1 MTLDSRGDWVRTG
14 YSSNVTPD
22 MDGAEV
28 TLFGW
33 VQEVRDL
40 GGIRFI
46 ILQDREGTIQVTI
59 PKKKVAP
66 EVLSKSDALQKR
78 FSIGVKGT
86 VKKTAMT
93 PRGIEVIPKEIRVF
107 NVAAEQLPID
117 ITGKT
122 PANIEV
128 RLDARALDLCQEQNA
143 AAFKVQH
150 HALAAIRDFLFEKG
164 FLEVHTPRIIAS
176 ATEGGAELFPVDYFG
191 RKAYLAQS
199 PQLYKEQLTMS
210 LEKVFEVGPFFR
222 AELSHTRRHLSE
234 FVSVDIEQA
243 FANADDVMSLLEQ
256 VIQHTCKMVKEKCA
270 KELASLKY
278 RATVPE
284 IPFKRFTYDEILADL
299 KEQGVVIPW
308 GEDIPTPAFRKMG
321 KSPTD
326 LTRTKGKV
334 VGEPVQQDSGAFS
347 EKYSR
352 YYFITD
358 WPTHSKAFYIKPKD
372 SKPELCEGFDL
383 MWRWIELVSG
393 GTRIAEKNLLMERM
407 KEKGLNPDSFKYH
420 LQAFDYGM
428 APHAG
433 WAIGLER
440 LTMVL
445 TGKKNIR
452 EVSLYPRDQ
461 TRLTP

>member
-1 MTLDSRGDWVRTG
+1 MMLDSIGNWVRTY
-14 YSSNVTPD
+14 YSANVTPP
-22 MDGAEV
+22 MDGQEV
-28 TLFGW
+28 VLFGW

-59 PKKKVAP
+59 LKKRVSP
-66 EVLSKSDALQKR
+66 EILAKSDALQKR
-78 FSIGVKGT
+78 FSIGVKGN
-86 VKKTAMT
+86 VKKTTMT
-93 PRGIEVIPKEIRVF
+93 PRGIEIIPTEIRVF

-122 PANIEV
+122 PANIEA
-128 RLDARALDLCQEQNA
+128 RLDARALDLSIEQNA
-143 AAFKVQH
+143 AAFKIQH
-150 HALAAIRDFLFEKG
+150 TALSAIRDFLFEKG
-164 FLEVHTPRIIAS
+164 YLEVHTPRIIAS

-191 RKAYLAQS
+191 QKAYLAQS

-222 AELSHTRRHLSE
+222 AEMSHTRRHLSE
-234 FVSVDIEQA
+234 FVSVDVEQA
-243 FANADDVMSLLEQ
+243 FANAEDVMQLLEQ
-256 VIQHTCKMVKEKCA
+256 VIHHTCKAVQEKCA
-270 KELASLKY
+270 KELSALKY

-284 IPFKRFTYDEILADL
+284 IPFKRFTYDEVLRDL
-299 KEQGVVIPW
+299 KELGVTIPW
-308 GEDIPTPAFRKMG
+308 GEDISTEAFRALG
-321 KSPTD
+321 KD
-326 LTRTKGKV
+326 RG
-334 VGEPVQQDSGAFS
+334 
-347 EKYSR
+347 Y
-352 YYFITD
+352 YYFITE
-358 WPTHSKAFYIKPKD
+358 WPTHAKAFYIKPKD
-372 SKPELCEGFDL
+372 GKPEISEGFDL

-393 GTRIAEKNLLMERM
+393 GTRIAEKTLLMERM
-407 KEKGLNPDSFKYH
+407 KEKGLNPESFKYH

-428 APHAG
+428 PPHAG

>member
-1 MTLDSRGDWVRTG
+1 
-14 YSSNVTPD
+14 

-40 GGIRFI
+40 GGIRFV
-46 ILQDREGTIQVTI
+46 ILQDREGTIQITI
-59 PKKKVAP
+59 LKKRAAP
-66 EVLSKSDALQKR
+66 EVLAKSDAMQKR
-78 FSIGVKGT
+78 FSIGVKGA
-86 VKKTAMT
+86 VKKTTMT
-93 PRGIEVIPKEIRVF
+93 PRGVEVIPSEIRIF

-143 AAFKVQH
+143 AAFKIQH
-150 HALAAIRDFLFEKG
+150 QAMIAIRDFLFEKG
-164 FLEVHTPRIIAS
+164 FLELHTPRIIAS

-191 RKAYLAQS
+191 QKAYLAQS

-210 LEKVFEVGPFFR
+210 MEKVFEVGPFFR
-222 AELSHTRRHLSE
+222 AEMSHTRRHLSE
-234 FVSVDIEQA
+234 FVSVDVEEA
-243 FANADDVMSLLEQ
+243 FANAEDVMKLLEQ
-256 VIQHTCKMVKEKCA
+256 VIHHTCKAVAKNCS
-270 KELASLKY
+270 KELAALKY

-284 IPFKRFTYDEILADL
+284 LPFRRFTYDEVLADL
-299 KEQGVVIPW
+299 REQGVNIPW
-308 GEDIPTPAFRKMG
+308 GEDISTEAFRVLG
-321 KSPTD
+321 KE
-326 LTRTKGKV
+326 RG
-334 VGEPVQQDSGAFS
+334 
-347 EKYSR
+347 Y

-358 WPTHSKAFYIKPKD
+358 WPTHSKAFYIKPRD
-372 SKPELCEGFDL
+372 DKPELCEGFDL

-393 GTRIAEKNLLMERM
+393 GTRIADKNLLMERM

-428 APHAG
+428 PPHAG

-452 EVSLYPRDQ
+452 EVALYPRDQ
-461 TRLTP
+461 MRLTP

>member
-1 MTLDSRGDWVRTG
+1 MIFDSLGDWARTN
-14 YSSNVTPD
+14 YSSNLTPC
-22 MDGAEV
+22 MDGSEV
-28 TLFGW
+28 TLLGW

-40 GGIRFI
+40 GGIRFV

-66 EVLSKSDALQKR
+66 EVLSKSDTLQKR
-78 FSIGVKGT
+78 FSIGVKGV
-86 VKKTAMT
+86 VKKTTMT
-93 PRGIEVIPKEIRVF
+93 PRGVEVIPKEIRIF
-107 NVAAEQLPID
+107 NTAAEQLPID

-128 RLDARALDLCQEQNA
+128 RLDARALDLAQEQNS
-143 AAFKVQH
+143 AAFKIQH
-150 HALAAIRDFLFEKG
+150 QALAAIRDFLFKRG

-176 ATEGGAELFPVDYFG
+176 ATEGGAELFAVDYFG
-191 RKAYLAQS
+191 QKAYLAQS

-234 FVSVDIEQA
+234 FVSVDIEEA
-243 FANADDVMSLLEQ
+243 FSSAEDVMRLLEQ
-256 VIQHTCKMVKEKCA
+256 VIQYTCKAVQEKCA
-270 KELASLKY
+270 KELSALKY

-284 IPFKRFTYDEILADL
+284 IPFKRFSYDEILRVL
-299 KEQGVVIPW
+299 KEQGVNIPW
-308 GEDIPTPAFRKMG
+308 GEDISTEAFRILG
-321 KSPTD
+321 KE
-326 LTRTKGKV
+326 RG
-334 VGEPVQQDSGAFS
+334 
-347 EKYSR
+347 Y

-358 WPTHSKAFYIKPKD
+358 WPTRAKAFYIKPKPG
-372 SKPELCEGFDL
+372 KPELCEGFDL

-393 GTRIAEKNLLMERM
+393 GTRIADKASLIERM
-407 KEKGLNPDSFKYH
+407 KEKGLNPQSFKYH
-420 LQAFDYGM
+420 LRAFDYGM
-428 APHAG
+428 PPHAG

-452 EVSLYPRDQ
+452 ETSFYPRDRM
-461 TRLTP
+461 RLTP